1 MYKRRDFKVKVSKE
15 LLKGSTDLLVLTLIE
30 KEPMYGYQMIKELSK
45 KSENVFNLQE
55 GTLYPILHT
64 LEEKNYIS
72 SYWDETGSKKRRSTD
87 PELPGGG
94 RSAAALYDRN
104 QSPSPGS
111 RQHQPRNR
119 NPGNR

>member
-1 MYKRRDFKVKVSKE
+1 MKVSKE

-30 KEPMYGYQMIKELSK
+30 KEPMYGYQMTKELRK

-72 SYWDETGSKKRRSTD
+72 SYWDETGSKKRKYYTITKEGKKHLKDKKEEWETYRDGVTNV
-87 PELPGGG
+87 LGGVLFG
-94 RSAAALYDRN
+94 Y
-104 QSPSPGS
+104 
-111 RQHQPRNR
+111 
-119 NPGNR
+119 